1 MDSSEKQDECH
12 GPLCEPPIGDSLDAR
27 ALRAEKRNLQAHV
40 EAFEPSL
47 FSQDRNDG
55 EKLVRQRFDQL
66 KRELAELREKACRI
80 LPPEELQDMIER
92 LDTLIGILTN
102 KYQVWND
109 KTQESLRLHTNSPTI
124 EPCDSASNL
133 GSHTSSRCSL
143 SASQLANEQIKL
155 DLERERLKA
164 QFESQKLQ
172 RQAKLELNLRLA
184 EIKAKEKRLALS
196 NHGSVVSRNSAG
208 LQRPPASLPD
218 LTREIRFPI
227 SLSTQPEKNPIVNPA
242 PSRPQLEFE
251 VQSTSR
257 AAQLSPCTAALTEGT
272 ESDAHEPVHNKS
284 RTVHSYNSTP
294 SHLREITEGTQYVR
308 PPDASTS
315 TRHDQKISLT
325 DIPRR
330 RYLSTIGTAT
340 HRSGSDDI
348 HRSAR
353 QTQVH
358 TGKLSQCPPAARKAQ
373 FSKTNTTQY
382 TPAHRHSS
390 QNIFT
395 TVGIPV
401 SSAEPTSYGI
411 QNPAYADAHMQQQLP
426 TYHQPQSSPYG
437 GDSQVSTQSYQLLLE
452 EAREIRFTG
461 RKLPFIFF
469 YNQIS
474 QLLERCLDPNRKMDL
489 LRASCQEQAREAI
502 SALVPPV
509 PGWGVETQ
517 IERALD
523 GLRLRYGCSS
533 FLSEPLVKQIRS
545 GSKFNKMDVH
555 ALEQLISELNDCE
568 LYARAYKQTEALN
581 SSFIADIAERLPFY
595 FKNRYMDYL
604 LDHCDNLDDPSFAT
618 FKSFLRRELKRINTT
633 FAQRILFTSH
643 DKGAKTNT
651 PQKVKVYQ
659 TSAEAQKTTT
669 TSSYTTPRNLGFSA
683 NQRQLPKCFVCST
696 PNKEYR
702 HLLSSCDKYKN
713 MTVQVRHDSIIRAG
727 YCINC
732 LSSHHLKDCP
742 HDCKCRHC
750 GKQYPHKHTTS
761 LHDLFHQSFPLASSA
776 EATTSGTAAPNM
788 GLGAASCQ
796 PLPSSSTADQSIK
809 TNVMQVEVQR
819 LGVLTRVSAVRVTN
833 PYTGASS
840 LVYAQHDP
848 GSQVTLI
855 STSLVES
862 LGLKTKEKSHLTLHT
877 LSSSQTGHYSRV
889 GFNLEA
895 VHTSECFSGLSAI
908 VVPPWSESGNN
919 LPHNQDLSSY
929 SHFKGVSTFV
939 LPHNSSVD
947 ILVGLD
953 NSQLMTVLEER
964 VGEIDQPHAIMT
976 PLGWIASGGNV
987 RSDTHEV
994 TARKVSVSPIFDDK
1008 DLKIL
1013 KLQETIRI
1021 LAADNETTQL
1031 SLSDRKAQRMV
1042 EDNIEVCENRYRIPV
1057 PLKEHAINLPNNFE
1071 LAAKRLDFLRK
1082 RMTKN
1087 PDIADKVIQSMKEL
1101 KQSGYIVPAG
1111 AERKRLLNYLPYF
1124 LTEQTKPR
1132 VVYDGSATW
1141 SKQCVNDVIYS
1152 GPDGL
1157 NVLSHVFARF
1167 RMGKYALMADLSKCF
1182 LQILLP
1188 EEQQDLFRILWYK
1201 EDDITKGEIE
1211 EFKFTRHV
1219 WGVISSPYIAC
1230 RAMRKVTEEN
1240 PTQASTLTVKAIQR
1254 SMYMDDFLVSS
1265 DTLEDAEV
1273 IASESIN
1280 LFKSRGFQLVKWSAN
1295 KAAKSVIAELDEGNL
1310 APVIRTIDLTKDDP
1324 LPNFKA
1330 VGCIWDAEHD
1340 SLRMQLHLDQ
1350 PDVYTRRTML
1360 SQISRQYDPLG
1371 YLAPLVLKGRL
1382 ILQQMAIDEFSW
1394 DEVVDPRDKKAWGLL
1409 FSCMASRAVHV
1420 ELVTSLD
1427 LSSFIL
1433 AFSRFVDV
1441 RGPVS
1446 GFHSDNGSTFKAAAH
1461 ILPDLLSSDD
1471 LQSFFRQK
1479 GISWEF
1485 IPPYSPAQG
1494 GAWESLVKVFK
1505 KTLLQVASS
1514 SHRTP
1519 NLMELQTYVSNT
1531 TYLVNNRPLTSTS
1544 DDPRDHT
1551 AITPA
1556 SLLTPYFHPHTP
1568 IGTPHDKDHL
1578 RRDYRFNVGIA
1589 QRFWQRWIRYYLPQL
1604 QKRKKWFKCVDNLKV
1619 GQLVLVGSHGEF
1631 NKRGQYRM
1639 GRVTEVLPQIRKG
1652 KAIVRRAVVAVN
1664 STSSS
1669 SQASESELTLIER
1682 DISKLAPLELAD

>member
-1 MDSSEKQDECH
+1 M
-12 GPLCEPPIGDSLDAR
+12 
-27 ALRAEKRNLQAHV
+27 
-40 EAFEPSL
+40 
-47 FSQDRNDG
+47 
-55 EKLVRQRFDQL
+55 
-66 KRELAELREKACRI
+66 
-80 LPPEELQDMIER
+80 
-92 LDTLIGILTN
+92 
-102 KYQVWND
+102 
-109 KTQESLRLHTNSPTI
+109 
-124 EPCDSASNL
+124 
-133 GSHTSSRCSL
+133 
-143 SASQLANEQIKL
+143 
-155 DLERERLKA
+155 
-164 QFESQKLQ
+164 
-172 RQAKLELNLRLA
+172 
-184 EIKAKEKRLALS
+184 
-196 NHGSVVSRNSAG
+196 
-208 LQRPPASLPD
+208 
-218 LTREIRFPI
+218 
-227 SLSTQPEKNPIVNPA
+227 
-242 PSRPQLEFE
+242 
-251 VQSTSR
+251 
-257 AAQLSPCTAALTEGT
+257 
-272 ESDAHEPVHNKS
+272 
-284 RTVHSYNSTP
+284 
-294 SHLREITEGTQYVR
+294 
-308 PPDASTS
+308 
-315 TRHDQKISLT
+315 
-325 DIPRR
+325 
-330 RYLSTIGTAT
+330 
-340 HRSGSDDI
+340 
-348 HRSAR
+348 
-353 QTQVH
+353 
-358 TGKLSQCPPAARKAQ
+358 
-373 FSKTNTTQY
+373 
-382 TPAHRHSS
+382 
-390 QNIFT
+390 
-395 TVGIPV
+395 
-401 SSAEPTSYGI
+401 
-411 QNPAYADAHMQQQLP
+411 
-426 TYHQPQSSPYG
+426 
-437 GDSQVSTQSYQLLLE
+437 
-452 EAREIRFTG
+452 
-461 RKLPFIFF
+461 
-469 YNQIS
+469 
-474 QLLERCLDPNRKMDL
+474 
-489 LRASCQEQAREAI
+489 
-502 SALVPPV
+502 
-509 PGWGVETQ
+509 
-517 IERALD
+517 
-523 GLRLRYGCSS
+523 
-533 FLSEPLVKQIRS
+533 
-545 GSKFNKMDVH
+545 
-555 ALEQLISELNDCE
+555 
-568 LYARAYKQTEALN
+568 
-581 SSFIADIAERLPFY
+581 
-595 FKNRYMDYL
+595 
-604 LDHCDNLDDPSFAT
+604 
-618 FKSFLRRELKRINTT
+618 
-633 FAQRILFTSH
+633 
-643 DKGAKTNT
+643 
-651 PQKVKVYQ
+651 
-659 TSAEAQKTTT
+659 
-669 TSSYTTPRNLGFSA
+669 
-683 NQRQLPKCFVCST
+683 
-696 PNKEYR
+696 
-702 HLLSSCDKYKN
+702 
-713 MTVQVRHDSIIRAG
+713 
-727 YCINC
+727 
-732 LSSHHLKDCP
+732 
-742 HDCKCRHC
+742 
-750 GKQYPHKHTTS
+750 
-761 LHDLFHQSFPLASSA
+761 
-776 EATTSGTAAPNM
+776 
-788 GLGAASCQ
+788 
-796 PLPSSSTADQSIK
+796 
-809 TNVMQVEVQR
+809 
-819 LGVLTRVSAVRVTN
+819 
-833 PYTGASS
+833 
-840 LVYAQHDP
+840 
-848 GSQVTLI
+848 
-855 STSLVES
+855 
-862 LGLKTKEKSHLTLHT
+862 
-877 LSSSQTGHYSRV
+877 

-895 VHTSECFSGLSAI
+895 VHTSECFSGRSAI

-947 ILVGLD
+947 ILIGLD

-1013 KLQETIRI
+1013 ELQETIRI

-1031 SLSDRKAQRMV
+1031 SLSDLKAQRMV

-1152 GPDGL
+1152 GPDEL
-1157 NVLSHVFARF
+1157 NVLSHVLARF

-1230 RAMRKVTEEN
+1230 RAIRKVTEEN

-1265 DTLEDAEV
+1265 DTLEDEEV

-1280 LFKSRGFQLVKWSAN
+1280 LFKSGGFQLVKWSAN

-1394 DEVVDPRDKKAWGLL
+1394 DEVVDPRYKKAWDDWLNLLASWKEFSVPRWNFADEPNLGTYEDASYELHGFSDASNDAYGCAIYLRRICKGTTSTSLVFGKSRIVLRNQQTWAIARKELIAALLSVELMNSACDALQLTNCKKHFWSDSKVVLRWIKNPDLRLPKFVARRIDTILRASRSEQWHYCASGDNPADVATRPLSTNSCSDRMKLWLAGPNIEKLMITQDSLPGTVQVHELRAQTPPAQAVSSLTYIIDTAPSWYILKKRTAYLMAFTEFIKCKTQHKTFVKPRIDSAYLDKAMHRLILYVQRKCFGTVIKKLKDTSPDCFEDIVKKAANTTQTENIKETTAMLQSLRSLRPCIHADGTFRVEGRISRADLPTDEKHPIILPSRHPLTRLLILNCHQECAHGGTQYTLMLTRRQYWIIKGLSSVRHYLGRCNACIIKKAKPVRQLMGDLPNSRIAAHNKPFFHTGCDYFGPITYREGRSDKKAWGLL

-1485 IPPYSPAQG
+1485 IPPYSPAQR

-1589 QRFWQRWIRYYLPQL
+1589 QRFWQRWIKYYLPQL